1 MTSSARPADL
11 RRAPAIEVRVAVFAK
26 APVPGEVK
34 TRLAP
39 LLGTDGAALLHAALV
54 RRTLAVAA
62 ESGVGRVELWCTP
75 DASHPLF
82 AACAAEFG
90 AALRV
95 QRGADLG
102 DRMRAAFDAAL
113 GENAALVLIG
123 CDCPALDA
131 AMLREAAAALAGHD
145 AVIAP
150 AEDGGYVLV
159 GLSRPHPGIFAGVEW
174 GGSSVM
180 ADTRAR
186 LERAGARWKELETLW
201 DIDRPED
208 YARLEREG
216 LLRDPR

>member
-11 RRAPAIEVRVAVFAK
+11 RSAPASEVRVAVFAK

-39 LLGTDGAALLHAALV
+39 LLGTEGAAHLHAALV
-54 RRTLAVAA
+54 RRTLGVAA
-62 ESGVGRVELWCTP
+62 ESGIGRVELWCTP

-102 DRMRAAFDAAL
+102 QRMRAAFDAAL

-131 AMLREAAAALAGHD
+131 AMLREAAAALARHD

-216 LLRDPR
+216 LLREPR

>member
-1 MTSSARPADL
+1 MTSSARPAD
-11 RRAPAIEVRVAVFAK
+11 RGRAPAGEVRVAVFAK

-39 LLGTDGAALLHAALV
+39 LLGAEGAALLHAALV

-62 ESGVGRVELWCTP
+62 GSGVGRVELWCTP

-95 QRGADLG
+95 QRGGDLG
-102 DRMRAAFDAAL
+102 QRMRTAFDAAL

-123 CDCPALDA
+123 CDCAALDA
-131 AMLREAAAALAGHD
+131 AMLHQAAAALADND

-159 GLSRPHPGIFAGVEW
+159 GLSRPHTGIFSGVQW

-186 LERAGARWKELETLW
+186 LGRAGARWKELRTLW

>member
-1 MTSSARPADL
+1 MTSSARPAD
-11 RRAPAIEVRVAVFAK
+11 RGCARASEVRVAVFAK

-39 LLGTDGAALLHAALV
+39 LLGIEGAALLHAALV

-62 ESGVGRVELWCTP
+62 DSGVGRVELWCSP

-90 AALRV
+90 AALHV

-102 DRMRAAFDAAL
+102 ERMRAAFDAAL

-131 AMLREAAAALAGHD
+131 AMLREARSEEHT
-145 AVIAP
+145 
-150 AEDGGYVLV
+150 
-159 GLSRPHPGIFAGVEW
+159 S
-174 GGSSVM
+174 
-180 ADTRAR
+180 
-186 LERAGARWKELETLW
+186 EL
-201 DIDRPED
+201 
-208 YARLEREG
+208 
-216 LLRDPR
+216 